1 MAVPTVI
8 TDVNT
13 TAGSNSP
20 TGGESIGT
28 NADDYIR
35 AHAAF
40 IAQLR
45 DGSRNLALGSVAAP
59 AMAFTGDSNT
69 GFYSPGADKVGI
81 AAGSVA
87 ALVAETTGI
96 SVTGVVNATGLIFGR
111 GGGIGMGQLTIGT
124 AAATGGADGDIH
136 FRYV

>member
-13 TAGSNSP
+13 SAASNSP

-28 NADDYIR
+28 NADNYLR

-45 DGSRNLALGSVAAP
+45 DGSKNLAVTSLTAP
-59 AMAFTGDSNT
+59 TMQFTGDANT
-69 GFYSPGADKVGI
+69 GISSDGADRVALI
-81 AAGSVA
+81 AGSVA
-87 ALVAETTGI
+87 ALVAQTTGV

-111 GGGIGMGQLTIGT
+111 GGGAGMGQITVST
-124 AAATGGADGDIH
+124 SAASGGADGDIW
-136 FRYV
+136 FQY

>member
-45 DGSRNLALGSVAAP
+45 DGGRNLAAGSVGAP
-59 AMAFTGDSNT
+59 TMAFTSDGNT
-69 GFYSPGADKVGI
+69 GIYSPAADKIGL

-111 GGGIGMGQLTIGT
+111 GGGVGLGQITIST
-124 AAATGGADGDIH
+124 SAAAGGADGDIH
-136 FRYV
+136 FQY

>member
-8 TDVNT
+8 TDLNT

-45 DGSRNLALGSVAAP
+45 DGPRNLALASVGAP

-69 GFYSPGADKVGI
+69 GI
-81 AAGSVA
+81 
-87 ALVAETTGI
+87 
-96 SVTGVVNATGLIFGR
+96 
-111 GGGIGMGQLTIGT
+111 
-124 AAATGGADGDIH
+124 
-136 FRYV
+136 

>member
-20 TGGESIGT
+20 AGGESIGT

-45 DGSRNLALGSVAAP
+45 DGSKNMVVTSVGVPTCSFVSDPNTGLGS
-59 AMAFTGDSNT
+59 S
-69 GFYSPGADKVGI
+69 GADKVALI
-81 AAGSVA
+81 AGSVA
-87 ALVAETTGI
+87 AIVAETTGI

-111 GGGIGMGQLTIGT
+111 GGGVGMGQITIST
-124 AAATGGADGDIH
+124 SAAAGGADGDIH
-136 FRYV
+136 FQY

>member
-8 TDVNT
+8 TDLNT

-45 DGSRNLALGSVAAP
+45 DGPRNLALASVGAP

-69 GFYSPGADKVGI
+69 GIYSPAADKIGL

-111 GGGIGMGQLTIGT
+111 GGGVGLGQITIST
-124 AAATGGADGDIH
+124 SAASGGADGDIH
-136 FRYV
+136 FQY